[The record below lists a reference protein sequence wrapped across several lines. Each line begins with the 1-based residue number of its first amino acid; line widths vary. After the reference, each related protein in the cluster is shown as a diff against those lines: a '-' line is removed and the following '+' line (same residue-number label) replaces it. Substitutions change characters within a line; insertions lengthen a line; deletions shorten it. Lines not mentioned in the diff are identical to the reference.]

1 MKRAPKAVWSDR
13 DTNILAWLVSFYK
26 RRHVDYTAI
35 ARVFANRTAKDIRKR
50 CAVLR
55 DHQRRQERHLELQHA
70 RNEFDMEP
78 CDSPLAHQNAS
89 VGPHDGRLHPAL
101 VWKATEWHDLETLTL

>member
-13 DTNILAWLVSFYK
+13 DTKILVWLVSFYK
-26 RRHVDYTAI
+26 RRHVDYAAI
-35 ARVFANRTAKDIRKR
+35 ARVFADRSAKDIRKR

-55 DHQRRQERHLELQHA
+55 DHERRQERELERRHA
-70 RNEFDMEP
+70 CNEFDVEP
-78 CDSPLAHQNAS
+78 CSPPFAHQNVS
-89 VGPHDGRLHPAL
+89 VEPHDGRLHPAL

>member
-1 MKRAPKAVWSDR
+1 
-13 DTNILAWLVSFYK
+13 
-26 RRHVDYTAI
+26 
-35 ARVFANRTAKDIRKR
+35 
-50 CAVLR
+50 
-55 DHQRRQERHLELQHA
+55 LELQNA

-78 CDSPLAHQNAS
+78 CYSPLAHQNAS

>member
-1 MKRAPKAVWSDR
+1 MRAPKAVWSDR
-13 DTNILAWLVSFYK
+13 DTKILTWLVSFYE

-35 ARVFANRTAKDIRKR
+35 ARVFAGRTAKDIRRR

-55 DHQRRQERHLELQHA
+55 DHKRRQERKLEHRHA
-70 RNEFDMEP
+70 CNAFDAGP
-78 CDSPLAHQNAS
+78 CDLPLAEKNVS
-89 VGPHDGRLHPAL
+89 VPPHDGRLHPAL